1 MLVRLVLAPTKEAVV
16 PTVTGGV
23 VAMVAK
29 EVADPGEEDS
39 EDINLYGSYLYL
51 KVALAFA

>member
-1 MLVRLVLAPTKEAVV
+1 VV
-16 PTVTGGV
+16 
-23 VAMVAK
+23 
-29 EVADPGEEDS
+29 DPGGEDS